1 MPATAY
7 DQQHL
12 HAGDGHTLYVA
23 QYGKPD
29 GPAAVVLHGGP
40 GSGTQPSVL
49 DWFDLSKQRVVL
61 FDQRGAGR
69 SQPHGE
75 IQHNDSHKLV
85 ADIELLRTSLGI
97 QRWMV
102 VGGSWGA
109 TLALLYAGQH
119 TSHVQ
124 SLVLRGSF
132 LASAR
137 EMQWFFHSLS
147 ALVPQGWQRLTQGWS
162 VHEKNHVLDKLCAM
176 LLHGDAQEA
185 SDAAGR
191 WSAYEDEIMRVMA
204 GAARL
209 ESEKNKAAIKEITPR
224 TLGKYR
230 LQAHYL
236 SHQCFTT
243 ERTLFR
249 LASKLQSVP
258 CTIIHGTHD
267 LVCPPENA
275 WRLQRFMPHASLR
288 WVSKG
293 GHTPADPAIA
303 KALTDAVRE
312 LTEY

>member
-1 MPATAY
+1 MAATAF

-12 HAGDGHTLYVA
+12 QAGDGHTLYVA

-49 DWFDLSKQRVVL
+49 EWFDLSKQRVVL
-61 FDQRGAGR
+61 FDQRGAGL
-69 SQPHGE
+69 SQPQGE
-75 IQHNDSHKLV
+75 ILHNDSHKLV
-85 ADIELLRTSLGI
+85 ADIELLRASLGI
-97 QRWMV
+97 TQWMV

-119 TSHVQ
+119 TQHVQ

-137 EMQWFFHSLS
+137 EMQWFFQSLS

-162 VHEKNHVLDKLCAM
+162 HHEKNHVLDKLCAM
-176 LLHGDAQEA
+176 LLHGEAQEA

-191 WSAYEDEIMRVMA
+191 WSDYENEIMRVMA
-204 GAARL
+204 GSAAL
-209 ESEKNKAAIKEITPR
+209 DTDQSSKASAR

-236 SHQCFTT
+236 SHQCFTS
-243 ERTLFR
+243 ERTLLR
-249 LASKLQSVP
+249 MAHKLRAVP
-258 CTIIHGTHD
+258 CAIIHGTHD

-275 WRLQRFMPHASLR
+275 WRLRRFMPHASMH

-293 GHTPADPAIA
+293 SHTPADAGIA
-303 KALTDAVRE
+303 KALTDAIRD
-312 LTEY
+312 LTDATKN